1 MERTVVLKDM
11 SLVRIRPI
19 APRDAERSHA
29 FFCGLPEE
37 ERTYL
42 RRDVTR
48 RGITDQRIA
57 ETSSPLIDRI
67 VALHD
72 DSIVADG
79 SLERGQHQWEEHVGE
94 IRLIVAPEF
103 RGKGLGMR
111 MARELYFLAHEH
123 DVARIKIRIMRPQR
137 EAARIFEK
145 LGFWEEYVFPQH
157 VRDQKGNLQDL
168 VVLRCDL
175 AVLTEEVHRT
185 LPD

>member
-1 MERTVVLKDM
+1 
-11 SLVRIRPI
+11 
-19 APRDAERSHA
+19 
-29 FFCGLPEE
+29 
-37 ERTYL
+37 
-42 RRDVTR
+42 
-48 RGITDQRIA
+48 
-57 ETSSPLIDRI
+57 
-67 VALHD
+67 
-72 DSIVADG
+72 
-79 SLERGQHQWEEHVGE
+79 
-94 IRLIVAPEF
+94 
-103 RGKGLGMR
+103 LGMR

-157 VRDQKGNLQDL
+157 VRDQKGNRQDL